1 MKPALGIFQNRQHAG
16 RELASELT
24 QYRDQE
30 NTLVLGI
37 PRGGLPV
44 AYEVAAALHLPL
56 DVYVVR
62 KLGMPGHEEYAIGA
76 IASGGV
82 RVLNEEAIG
91 HIFRATD
98 IIEAVTERE
107 QRELKRREVLYRGD
121 RPLLD
126 PKGKIVLLVDD
137 GLATGSTMR
146 AAVAA
151 LRQHG
156 AARIIVA
163 VPVAPPETC
172 AELATEADEVI
183 CVLEP
188 ENFMAVGQFYEDFD
202 QTTDDEVSEIL
213 ARAEDEFGHRHE

>member
-1 MKPALGIFQNRQHAG
+1 MKHTLGVFHDRQQAG
-16 RELASELT
+16 RELAEELER
-24 QYRDQE
+24 YRDQE
-30 NTLVLGI
+30 NTVIYGI

-44 AYEVAAALHLPL
+44 AYEVASALHLPL

-91 HIFRATD
+91 NIFHASD
-98 IIEAVTERE
+98 IIESVAERE
-107 QRELKRREVLYRGD
+107 QRELERRESLYRGN
-121 RPLLD
+121 RPLHD
-126 PKGKIVLLVDD
+126 PRGKVVIVVDD

-156 AARIIVA
+156 AAKIVVA
-163 VPVAPPETC
+163 VPVAPPETV
-172 AELATEADEVI
+172 AELEAEADEVI
-183 CVLEP
+183 CILEP
-188 ENFMAVGQFYEDFD
+188 ENFMAVGQFYENFS
-202 QTTDDEVSEIL
+202 QTTDEEVTEIL
-213 ARAEDEFGHRHE
+213 ARADEEFGHRQE

>member
-1 MKPALGIFQNRQHAG
+1 M
-16 RELASELT
+16 
-24 QYRDQE
+24 QYRSKE

-44 AYEVAAALHLPL
+44 AYEVASALHLPL

-82 RVLNEEAIG
+82 RVLNEEAVG
-91 HIFRATD
+91 HIFRAND

-107 QRELKRREVLYRGD
+107 QRELERRESLYRGN
-121 RPLLD
+121 RPLHD
-126 PKGKIVLLVDD
+126 PEGKVVLLVDD

-151 LRQHG
+151 LRKHG
-156 AARIIVA
+156 AAKIVVA
-163 VPVAPPETC
+163 VPVAPPETS
-172 AELATEADEVI
+172 AELAVEADEVV
-183 CVLEP
+183 CLLEP
-188 ENFMAVGQFYEDFD
+188 ENFMAVGQFYEDFS

-213 ARAEDEFGHRHE
+213 SRAEEEFGHRHE

>member
-1 MKPALGIFQNRQHAG
+1 MKPALGIFRDRWQAG
-16 RELASELT
+16 RELAEELSR
-24 QYRDQE
+24 YRNHE
-30 NTLVLGI
+30 NTIVLGI

-62 KLGMPGHEEYAIGA
+62 KLGMPGHEEFAIGA

-82 RVLNEEAIG
+82 RVLNEDAIG
-91 HIFRATD
+91 HIFHARD
-98 IIEAVTERE
+98 IIESVAERE
-107 QRELKRREVLYRGD
+107 QRELERRETLYRGN

-126 PKGKIVLLVDD
+126 PKGKVVLVVDD

-156 AARIIVA
+156 AAKIVVA
-163 VPVAPPETC
+163 IPVAPPETVSVL
-172 AELATEADEVI
+172 ETEADKVV

-188 ENFMAVGQFYEDFD
+188 DNFMAVGQFYEDFS
-202 QTTDDEVSEIL
+202 QTTDEEVSEIL
-213 ARAEDEFGHRHE
+213 ARAEEEFSHRHE